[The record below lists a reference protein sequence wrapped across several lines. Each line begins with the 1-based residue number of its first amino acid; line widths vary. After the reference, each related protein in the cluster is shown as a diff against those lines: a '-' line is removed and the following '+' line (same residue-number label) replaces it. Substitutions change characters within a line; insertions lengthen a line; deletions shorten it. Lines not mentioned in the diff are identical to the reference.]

1 MGVEGG
7 PSGVEA
13 FLMTTDPGGIQAL
26 LAKLRALQDRPPEP
40 TSQRPMHARPWA
52 APARTLHALPFNEAV
67 EHIEG
72 LLRDPTFVQALREL
86 QAQQDALEAE
96 LDRERRALIG
106 THGEHLRGSSGARTQ
121 ASYAHWTWDALKRW
135 DAHRHAQQRRLEEMR
150 VPCFYDTN
158 DPDALRQQQ
167 RLLPLL
173 LSAYHHV

>member
-1 MGVEGG
+1 M
-7 PSGVEA
+7 S
-13 FLMTTDPGGIQAL
+13 
-26 LAKLRALQDRPPEP
+26 
-40 TSQRPMHARPWA
+40 
-52 APARTLHALPFNEAV
+52 FNEAV
-67 EHIEG
+67 EQIEER
-72 LLRDPTFVQALREL
+72 LRDPSFVQALQEL
-86 QAQQDALEAE
+86 QAEQDALEAE

-106 THGEHLRGSSGARTQ
+106 MHGEHLRGSSGARTQ